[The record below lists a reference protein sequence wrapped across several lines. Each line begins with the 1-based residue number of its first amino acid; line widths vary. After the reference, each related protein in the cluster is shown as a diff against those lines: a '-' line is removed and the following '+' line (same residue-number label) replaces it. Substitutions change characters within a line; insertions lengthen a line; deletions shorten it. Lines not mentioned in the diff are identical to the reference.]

1 MEDRGL
7 ALFVDGHS
15 LFHRAY
21 FALPP
26 LTGPAGQP
34 TNAVYG
40 FLTMLLRLLAE
51 RRPQYVA
58 VALDR
63 GTPTFRHET
72 FERYKAHRPE
82 MDDALRSQLPLLRRV
97 LAALRI
103 PVVEAEGYEADDV
116 LGTLARLAKE
126 RGLAVVLV
134 SGDRDL
140 LQLVEPGVQAV
151 LTRRGISELEV
162 FDEKRV
168 TAELGV
174 TPTQLV
180 DVKALQGD
188 ASDNIPGV
196 PGIGEKTALRL
207 IRRYGSVEELFR
219 RLDEVGGK
227 AAEALA
233 AHREQVELARRLA
246 AIVREVPGV
255 TEETLAAAGR
265 QAPAADEVRAV
276 FAELGFR
283 SLLKRVLPP
292 GADGEASA
300 GAAAEAGTA
309 PPSGAAEGTAKP
321 EGAVEAAEGCAR
333 HGGGGSPVRMG
344 EEARRRLAALASLA
358 RRSALA
364 VAYEPGVGIALGAPG
379 GEEILLLAAAAD
391 GGLPDDGP
399 LAELLGD
406 ETVTKVGH
414 GLKPLARGC
423 LRRGRRL
430 AGPLWDTAVGAY
442 LLDPGRTAYDLFD
455 LCRRFSGEGEG
466 APALAADPAAAS
478 LAERAAAA
486 ARLLEP
492 MRAEMEAR
500 GLGLL
505 AREVEMPLVPVLA
518 AMEEAGVRV
527 DAAVLE
533 ELGGEFAARI
543 GELEAEIH
551 RLVGEAF
558 NINSPQQLAH
568 VLYERLGLPSG
579 RRTKTGYSTDAAV
592 LTELAAV
599 HPVPRLVLEYRH
611 LVKLQGTYVEGLR
624 SLISPRDGR
633 VHTTFHQTVTATGR
647 LSSADPNLQNIP
659 VREALGRRIRR
670 AFVAEPGWVLVSAD
684 YSQIEL
690 RILAHMA
697 GDEALIEAFRRG
709 EDVHRATA
717 ARVFGVAPDQVTE
730 EMRSA
735 AKMVNFGIAYGIS
748 DYGLA
753 QGLRIEQEEARGVI
767 DSYFER
773 FPGVR
778 RYCRETIEQARRD
791 GYVRT
796 LFGRIRYLPD
806 LHNRVPA
813 RRRFAERTAVNTPIQ
828 GTAADIIKMAMLR
841 LARALAGQRLRT
853 RLVLQVHDELMVE
866 APAEEAPL
874 AARLL
879 VDAMEG
885 AASLAVPLVA
895 EVKAGPNWYDLEP
908 LAVDRAATDTGA
920 AGGRR
925 PAFAA
930 PPSRGPQGG
939 PGRRE
944 A

>member
-1 MEDRGL
+1 MAGGRL

-26 LTGPAGQP
+26 LSGPSGQP

-40 FLTMLLRLLAE
+40 FLAMLLRLLEE
-51 RRPQYVA
+51 RRPDYVA

-82 MDDALRSQLPLLRRV
+82 MADDLRSQLPLLRRA
-97 LAALRI
+97 LEALRI

-116 LGTLARLAKE
+116 LGALARLARE
-126 RGLAVVLV
+126 RGLLVVLV

-151 LTRRGISELEV
+151 LTRRGISEMEV
-162 FDEKRV
+162 FDEERV
-168 TAELGV
+168 RDELGV
-174 TPTQLV
+174 TPAQLV

-227 AAEALA
+227 TGETLA
-233 AHREQVELARRLA
+233 AHREQVEMARRLA
-246 AIVREVPGV
+246 AIVRDVPSV
-255 TEETLAAAGR
+255 TEEALTAAAR
-265 QAPAADEVRAV
+265 RAPAADEVRAL

-283 SLLKRVLPP
+283 SLLKRVLP
-292 GADGEASA
+292 GEEEA
-300 GAAAEAGTA
+300 GAASAPAG
-309 PPSGAAEGTAKP
+309 G
-321 EGAVEAAEGCAR
+321 EAA
-333 HGGGGSPVRMG
+333 G
-344 EEARRRLAALASLA
+344 EEGRGGLPPTGGAGYAVVAGDEARGRLADLASLA

-364 VAYEPGVGIALGAPG
+364 VAYEPGAGIALWAPG
-379 GEEILLLAAAAD
+379 AEEVLLLAAGAD
-391 GGLPDDGP
+391 GGLPAEDAIGEMLDDE
-399 LAELLGD
+399 A
-406 ETVTKVGH
+406 TVKVGH
-414 GLKPLARGC
+414 DLKALARAC

-430 AGPLWDTAVGAY
+430 AGPLWDTAVAAY
-442 LLDPGRTAYDLFD
+442 LLDPGRTGYHLAD
-455 LCRRFSGEGEG
+455 LCRRYLGGAHDAEAEGGRSAGPSDGGGGGG
-466 APALAADPAAAS
+466 ADS
-478 LAERAAAA
+478 LAERAVAA

-492 MRAEMEAR
+492 MRAEVEA
-500 GLGLL
+500 LGLAHL
-505 AREVEMPLVPVLA
+505 AEEVEMPLVPVLA

-533 ELGGEFAARI
+533 ELGGEFASRI

-551 RLVGEAF
+551 RLVGEPF

-624 SLISPRDGR
+624 GLIEPRDGR
-633 VHTTFHQTVTATGR
+633 VHTTFHQTVAATGR
-647 LSSADPNLQNIP
+647 LSSSDPNLQNIP

-670 AFVAEPGWVLVSAD
+670 AFVAEPGWVLVAAD

-717 ARVFGVAPDQVTE
+717 ARVFGVAPEEVTD
-730 EMRSA
+730 EMRAA

-767 DSYFER
+767 DGYFER

-778 RYCRETIEQARRD
+778 RYCRETIERARRE

-813 RRRFAERTAVNTPIQ
+813 RRRFAERTAINTPIQ

-841 LARALAGQRLRT
+841 LARGLAERGLRT

-866 APAEEAPL
+866 APAEETAE
-874 AARLL
+874 AARAL

-895 EVKAGPNWYDLEP
+895 EVKAGPDWYDLEP
-908 LAVDRAATDTGA
+908 VAVDRVPAGRA
-920 AGGRR
+920 AGG
-925 PAFAA
+925 
-930 PPSRGPQGG
+930 G
-939 PGRRE
+939 
-944 A
+944 